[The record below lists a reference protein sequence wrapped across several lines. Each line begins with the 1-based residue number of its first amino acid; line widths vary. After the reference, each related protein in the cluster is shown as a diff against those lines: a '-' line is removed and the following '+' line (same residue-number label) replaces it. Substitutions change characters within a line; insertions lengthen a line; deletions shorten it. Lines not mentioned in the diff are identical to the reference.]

1 MDNVIYY
8 SFKQRSKILPNDF
21 LNRFCQLLKDRGL
34 CDDDVSEVID
44 GINSYQHYKSLEPV
58 LQHIVNVYNDN
69 VKF

>member
-34 CDDDVSEVID
+34 CDDDIAEVID
-44 GINSYQHYKSLEPV
+44 GINSYQHYQSLEPV